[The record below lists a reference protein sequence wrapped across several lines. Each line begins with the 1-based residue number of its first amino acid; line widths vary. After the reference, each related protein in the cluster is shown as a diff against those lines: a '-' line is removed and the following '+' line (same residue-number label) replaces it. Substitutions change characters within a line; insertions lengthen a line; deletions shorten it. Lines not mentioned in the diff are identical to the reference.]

1 MRLELYKATED
12 RYDEMLD
19 MAKERMDEVKDLL
32 DDKLSALE
40 ESGKMEDQGRR

>member
-1 MRLELYKATED
+1 
-12 RYDEMLD
+12 MLD

-40 ESGKMEDQGRR
+40 ESWEVEDLSLIHIYRRSGSG